1 MKIIPTFAC
10 AALVLYSV
18 RAGAQGSIAG
28 TVYDSLSTHAP
39 LANATVVLVERNK
52 YATSDARGHFRI
64 DSVPDG
70 HYTLGVMH
78 PILDSLDL
86 TAPLVAVDVSGGR
99 EATVTLTTPSA
110 ATALAHM
117 CPGAHDEDS
126 GVIIGRV
133 RDVDDGS
140 ALALATVSTDWTE
153 FTVTNGKSASRR
165 VRAKIQTKP
174 NGVYLLCNVPIKVP
188 LELQAEWS
196 GFVVGPTPV
205 ELDDHLISRAE
216 FAVSRRDSASRG
228 DQLRDSSAAPAAA
241 LGTATL
247 RGVVRGADGKLMRDA
262 TVSVLG
268 TARSVRS
275 DGSGAFRLDH
285 IPAGTRSIEAQ
296 SVGFLPTNVSID
308 FATNAVRDTA
318 LLMARLVQDLKTVTV
333 EAKMHMPPQMERSG
347 FNERRAQALGAFLT
361 EEDISK
367 HGYSDLISVLQ
378 GVRGVH
384 VERGAVSR
392 FEHGIAQPMPY
403 LKGVVSVQGAQPAQ
417 NCIPNFFVDGSQ
429 YPVRG
434 YTDFSDLSGIAF
446 PAVIRGIEVYTNPG
460 TIPAQYDLMSSTGC
474 GSIVIWTR

>member
-1 MKIIPTFAC
+1 VKNIPTFSC
-10 AALVLYSV
+10 AALALFSV

-39 LANATVVLVERNK
+39 LANATIVLVERNK
-52 YATSDARGHFRI
+52 YATSDARGHFRM

-110 ATALAHM
+110 RTALARM
-117 CPGAHDEDS
+117 CPGANAEYS

-153 FTVTNGKSASRR
+153 FTVANGKSASRR

-188 LELQAEWS
+188 LELQADWS
-196 GFVVGPTPV
+196 GFVAGPTPV
-205 ELDDHLISRAE
+205 QLDDRLIRRAE

-228 DQLRDSSAAPAAA
+228 DRLRDSSAAPAVA

-247 RGVVRGADGKLMRDA
+247 RGVVRGADGKLVRDA

-275 DGSGAFRLDH
+275 DGKGAFRLDH
-285 IPAGTRSIEAQ
+285 IPAGTRSIEAR
-296 SVGFLPTNVSID
+296 SVGLLPTIISID

-318 LLMARLVQDLKTVTV
+318 LLMTRVVQELKPVAV
-333 EAKMHMPPQMERSG
+333 EAPMHMAPQMERSG
-347 FNERRAQALGAFLT
+347 FNERRTQALGAFLT

-367 HGYSDLISVLQ
+367 HGYSDLISILQ

-384 VERGAVSR
+384 VNRGPPSR
-392 FEHGIAQPMPY
+392 SQSGFAQPMAY
-403 LKGVVSVQGAQPAQ
+403 LKGINDFNNTQD
-417 NCIPNFFVDGSQ
+417 CIPNYFIDGSQ
-429 YPVRG
+429 YPVRT
-434 YTDFSDLSGIAF
+434 YQDFSDLSGIAM
-446 PAVIRGIEVYTNPG
+446 PAVIRGIEVYANPG
-460 TIPAQYDLMSSTGC
+460 TIPVQYDLMSSTGC